1 MSSRAIIAGG
11 SVVSFVDSIADQD
24 QSDILNSIG
33 YAQLMAD
40 RYCDRVKQLA
50 DWFEV
55 FTNVLMDV
63 GWEVDEEIMDADVV
77 VQGAYDSLEEAA
89 LLNLQ
94 GLKQASLKKG
104 IRESIEALR
113 LDSIAQQ
120 IFEGHSRSGNIAY
133 YQFVPCEPRKE
144 LGNYIYVSG
153 LRVTSRRNVKNILFN
168 GRVLRETDVLDTQL
182 IWAGFYLK
190 REHYDSH
197 RANTVKELA
206 SVREN
211 FFRKLK
217 H

>member
-1 MSSRAIIAGG
+1 MSSRSIIAGG
-11 SVVSFVDSIADQD
+11 SVVSFVDGIAAED
-24 QSDILNSIG
+24 QSDIMNSIG

-40 RYCDRVKQLA
+40 RHCDRRKQLA

-55 FTNVLMDV
+55 FTDVLMDV
-63 GWEVDEEIMDADVV
+63 GWEVDEEVMDADVP
-77 VQGAYDSLEEAA
+77 VQSAYDSLEEAA

-94 GLKQASLKKG
+94 GLKQASLRKVV
-104 IRESIEALR
+104 RDSIEALR
-113 LDSIAQQ
+113 LDSIAQE
-120 IFEGHSRSGNIAY
+120 IFEGRSRSGRIAY
-133 YQFVPCEPRKE
+133 YQFVPCESRKE
-144 LGNYIYVSG
+144 SGNYIYVSG
-153 LRVTSRRNVKNILFN
+153 LRVSSRFNVKNILFN
-168 GRVLRETDVLDTQL
+168 GRTLRETDVLDTQL